1 MFLFALLVEV
11 ALYQPKQSVSK
22 ILFQRPKA
30 YVAEPLP
37 FFSFQKLLQVPKVLA
52 VGLQAYSSLSE

>member
-37 FFSFQKLLQVPKVLA
+37 FFFIPKA
-52 VGLQAYSSLSE
+52 AASPQGAGSWSSGLFKSQ